1 LAASFGSKKVGTMAK
16 ALMVVGA
23 NPTDPAHEAE
33 FNTWYTEVHLDDVL
47 KVAGFTAARR
57 YALSDARPMVGT
69 EASPFRYLA
78 IYDVESDDLERS
90 GRDLQ
95 AALDSGAIPI
105 SETFDLS
112 NFSVDFYAAIPDAE
126 RHAT

>member
-1 LAASFGSKKVGTMAK
+1 MAK

-23 NPTDPAHEAE
+23 NPTDPAREAE
-33 FNTWYTEVHLDDVL
+33 FNKWYTEIHLDDVL
-47 KVAGFTAARR
+47 KVAGFTTARR
-57 YALSDARPMVGT
+57 YSLSDARPMVGT

-78 IYDVESDDLERS
+78 VYDVESDDLEQS

-105 SETFDLS
+105 SETFDLG
-112 NFSVDFYAAIPDAE
+112 NFSVDFYAAIPGTE
-126 RHAT
+126 RHAS